1 MGPHALLLD
10 YVRALMSV
18 SMLGYASYK
27 DVKTREIHDIV
38 WIVPA
43 ALGVIIDAYELYVG
57 DITLQ
62 DALLSVGFMV
72 ALSGILWYFRLF
84 GEADLIAFIT
94 LAVIQPRVPLFSYVG
109 YPPLFFSLTLIAN
122 SAFAG
127 LLTVFF
133 TLGVNLF
140 DAVRGCKLF
149 ERYSD
154 VSVLRKIG
162 VMFTGRYM
170 PVGKLRGPPFEYPLE
185 IKGELILKP
194 DLFDDD
200 EANRAL
206 RILREKRYDR
216 VWVSATLPY
225 IVVLLVGYLISVFYG
240 DVMFTIMSALY

>member
-10 YVRALMSV
+10 YIRALISV

-27 DVKTREIHDIV
+27 DVKTREIHDMV
-38 WIVPA
+38 WIAPG

-62 DALLSVGFMV
+62 GALLSVGFMV
-72 ALSGILWYFRLF
+72 ALSGILWYFKLF
-84 GEADLIAFIT
+84 GEADLIAFVT
-94 LAVIQPRVPLFSYVG
+94 LVVIQPRVPLFSYIG
-109 YPPLFFSLTLIAN
+109 YPPIFFSFTLIAN
-122 SAFAG
+122 SALAG
-127 LLTVFF
+127 LLTAFF
-133 TLGVNLF
+133 TLAVNLF
-140 DAVRGCKLF
+140 DAARGGKLF

-154 VSVLRKIG
+154 ISVLRKIG

-185 IKGELILKP
+185 IKGELIVKP

-200 EANRAL
+200 EANKAL
-206 RILREKRYDR
+206 RILREKGYDR

-225 IVVLLVGYLISVFYG
+225 IVVLLVGYLISVLYG
-240 DVMFTIMSALY
+240 DVMFTIMAALY